1 MTDTNLSHLK
11 PFDPE
16 RCLGVISHVSTASVD
31 ITFDGS
37 REVAGKQLAT
47 KVGDYIVVE
56 SGKFAIVG
64 QVLDI
69 RLPERGDAGN
79 NNYQVA
85 SVNLLT
91 TLETDT
97 GRVSPGVLSRPRPGD
112 RAYLAQS
119 ILIQQ
124 IAEAR
129 NSFIG
134 VKEDVTLAFARLV
147 DSANTPLEFSPEMM
161 VGRHCAILG
170 TTGAGKSWSV
180 ARLVEQCARHRSKVI
195 VFDATGEFG
204 SLGGPVLHVYLGN
217 HPNPSQDMRQV
228 VLPYSQL
235 TENDLFAIF
244 KPSGQSQGPKL
255 RQAIKTL
262 KLLKLAPS
270 LGLDGTVIKAN
281 KSKENFEAEY
291 ARHIDSIEDPKADF
305 DASKLVRQIQA
316 ECVFPTRSAFEPQ
329 YWGDI
334 NGAEHSQ
341 VIPMVNRISDIIQS
355 TNLAPIFDPQDKP
368 SLLQV
373 IDRFL
378 EHPSIRVLCISLQ
391 YLSFAHNARE
401 IVANATGRY
410 LMQLAREERFKE
422 QPLVTLVDEA
432 HQFLNTNLEENAG
445 GYPLDSFAIIAK
457 EGRKYSLNICIA
469 TQRPRDIPESVLSQM
484 GTLVVHRLI
493 NDRDRSV
500 VERASGSMDRS
511 SLSTLPALA
520 PGQAIILGVDFPVPV
535 LARIE
540 RPVNPPRSEGP
551 NYQKCWKATEG

>member
-1 MTDTNLSHLK
+1 MTESNLSHLQ
-11 PFDPE
+11 PFNPE

-31 ITFDGS
+31 VAFDSTKASGHS
-37 REVAGKQLAT
+37 PLST
-47 KVGDYIVVE
+47 KVGDYVVIE
-56 SGKFAIVG
+56 SSKFAIVG
-64 QVLDI
+64 QILDI
-69 RLPERGDAGN
+69 RLPERGVPGAEN
-79 NNYQVA
+79 FQIA
-85 SVNLLT
+85 SVNMLT

-97 GRVSPGVLSRPRPGD
+97 GRVTPGVLSRPRPGD
-112 RAYLAQS
+112 RAYLAHS
-119 ILIQQ
+119 ELIQQ

-134 VKEDVTLAFARLV
+134 VKEDVTLSFAQLL
-147 DSANTPLEFSPEMM
+147 DSAQTPLAFSPEMM

-170 TTGAGKSWSV
+170 TTGSGKSWSV

-217 HPNPSQDMRQV
+217 HPNPDAEMRQV
-228 VLPYSQL
+228 VLPYYQL

-244 KPSGQSQGPKL
+244 KPTGQSQGPKL

-262 KLLKLAPS
+262 KLLKLAPG

-281 KSKENFEAEY
+281 KSKENFDAEY
-291 ARHIDSIEDPKADF
+291 ARHIDAIEDPQADF
-305 DASKLVRQIQA
+305 DVSKLVRQIQA
-316 ECVFPTRSAFEPQ
+316 ECVFPTRSAFETQ

-334 NGAEHSQ
+334 NGGEHSQ
-341 VIPMVNRISDIIQS
+341 VIPMVNRVSDIIQS

-368 SLLQV
+368 SVLDV

-378 EHPSIRVLCISLQ
+378 EHPTIRVLCVSLQ

-401 IVANATGRY
+401 IVANAMGRY
-410 LMQLAREERFKE
+410 LMQLARNERFKK
-422 QPLVTLVDEA
+422 QPLVALVDEA
-432 HQFLNTNLEENAG
+432 HQFLNINLEENAG

-457 EGRKYSLNICIA
+457 EGRKYALNICIA

-511 SLSTLPALA
+511 SLSSLPALA
-520 PGQAIILGVDFPVPV
+520 PGQAVILGVDFPVPV

-540 RPVNPPRSEGP
+540 RPTNPPRSEGP
-551 NYQKCWKATEG
+551 NYQRDWKVS